1 MTAPR
6 IPTFVIGGYL
16 GAGKTTFINALLT
29 GGMTNVAVVVNDFG
43 DVNIDASLISQ
54 THADTIELTNGCVCC
69 AIGTSLADTLFT
81 LLDRPTVPSTIIIEA
96 SGVADPASVAAYTH
110 ISGLSPAGTVVF
122 IDASEFARNH
132 QNQLIRST
140 LERQVR
146 GAHLLAFTKTDIA
159 SEQQAADARA
169 LVSSLSPNTPT
180 VTAPADVLAFLV
192 EAKPSTLIQPD
203 IGGHDSFS
211 SRTHHFPHPPS
222 REELVAF
229 LAELP
234 RTVVRAKGIVDLSDG
249 SCVLVQQT
257 GHHRALSAIDAAP
270 TGIVL
275 ISSE

>member
-1 MTAPR
+1 MTVPR

-29 GGMTNVAVVVNDFG
+29 GGVTNVAVVVNDFG
-43 DVNIDASLISQ
+43 DVNIDASLIAQ

-69 AIGTSLADTLFT
+69 AIGGSLADTLFT
-81 LLDRPTVPSTIIIEA
+81 LLDRQTVPSTIIIEA

-122 IDASEFARNH
+122 VDASQFAENH
-132 QNQLIRST
+132 QNHLIRST

-159 SEQQAADARA
+159 SAQHIADAQT
-169 LVSSLSPNTPT
+169 LVTSLAPNTAT
-180 VTAPADVLAFLV
+180 VSAPADVLAFLV
-192 EAKPSTLIQPD
+192 EAKPSALIQPD
-203 IGGHDSFS
+203 TGSHDS
-211 SRTHHFPHPPS
+211 SRTHHFPQAPS
-222 REELVAF
+222 REELVTF
-229 LAELP
+229 LSELP
-234 RTVVRAKGIVDLSDG
+234 RSVVRAKGIVELSDG

-257 GHHRALSAIDAAP
+257 GHHRALSAIDATT

>member
-43 DVNIDASLISQ
+43 DVNIDASLIAQ

-69 AIGTSLADTLFT
+69 AIGGSLADTLFT
-81 LLDRPTVPSTIIIEA
+81 LLDRQTVPSTIIIEA

-122 IDASEFARNH
+122 VDASQFAENH

-146 GAHLLAFTKTDIA
+146 GAHLLAFAKTDIA
-159 SEQQAADARA
+159 SAQHIADAQT
-169 LVSSLSPNTPT
+169 LVTSLAPNTAT
-180 VTAPADVLAFLV
+180 VSAPADVLAFLV
-192 EAKPSTLIQPD
+192 EAKPSALIQPD
-203 IGGHDSFS
+203 TGSHDSFS
-211 SRTHHFPHPPS
+211 SRTHHFPQAPS
-222 REELVAF
+222 REELVTF
-229 LAELP
+229 LSGLP
-234 RTVVRAKGIVDLSDG
+234 RSVVRAKGIVELSDG

-257 GHHRALSAIDAAP
+257 GHHRALSAIDATP